1 MWPVATD
8 TAGKQAAEGTVV
20 VYVDARGDGDLA
32 AVGEALERPGPAP
45 PAALAHNLVVVR
57 GGRGEAGLGV
67 MAAAAGATIAEH
79 FRAQGRDALVVVDDL
94 DVHQAPFLLFVV
106 HLCACVRVLY
116 HTSCVHVLQHVCV
129 RARVVHQLPRPHAC
143 A

>member
-1 MWPVATD
+1 MLQSLGRRIDANNDGRIDFSEFLVWFR
-8 TAGKQAAEGTVV
+8 QA
-20 VYVDARGDGDLA
+20 VDSLS
-32 AVGEALERPGPAP
+32 
-45 PAALAHNLVVVR
+45 
-57 GGRGEAGLGV
+57 
-67 MAAAAGATIAEH
+67 H